1 MASSKFLTII
11 LISLMFAGC
20 EQTGDKVTNDPI
32 APKAKKVEKK
42 LTAHGHTRVDP
53 YYWLNERE
61 NSEVIGYLEAEN
73 EYTDKVME
81 HTKEFQQ
88 TLFEEIIGRIK
99 QTDESVPYRSNGYW
113 YYVRYEEG
121 KEYPLYCRKEGTLEA
136 DEVVM
141 LDVNAMAEGHEYY
154 QVVGLNVSL
163 DNRWLAFGVDTVSRR
178 QYNIFIKDLQSGE
191 ILDPGVI
198 NTTGGSTWANDNST
212 LFYTRK
218 DEQTLRSF
226 QVYQHKLGA
235 NEADKLVYQED
246 DETFNTGI
254 YKTKSNEFLVI
265 WSGSTLTSDYRI
277 LDAND
282 PGNEF
287 KPFSPRERGLEYFIE
302 HFEDKFYI
310 VTNLEAQNFRL
321 METPDDKTSKSNW
334 KEVIAH
340 RQDVLMESIE
350 VFKNYLV
357 VEERKNG
364 LTNLRIIAQN
374 TGEEHY
380 LDFGEEA
387 YTAYTSINREFDTEL
402 LRYAY
407 TSMTTPNSTF
417 DYDMKTKEKTLLKQ
431 QEVVGGYDPSAY
443 ETKRLYAKSR
453 DGVNVPISL
462 VYKKSLKKPA
472 GNPTLLYG
480 YGSYGATIDPTFS
493 SVRLSL
499 LDRGFIFA
507 IAHIRGGQMLGRP
520 WYDDGKLFKK
530 KNTFNDFIDCAE
542 HLLAEEYT
550 EPGNLFAM
558 GGSAG
563 GLLMGA
569 VVNQRPDLWKG
580 VVAAVPFVDVMTTML
595 DESIPLTTGEY
606 DEWGN
611 PNEKDPYE
619 YMLSYS
625 PYDNVEAKSYPN
637 LLVTTGLHDSQVQ
650 YWEPAKWVAKLRDMK
665 SDNNRLLLKTNMET
679 GHSGASG
686 RFEPYKETAL
696 EYAFILDLAG
706 IQK

>member
-121 KEYPLYCRKEGTLEA
+121 KEYPIYCRKEGTLEA

-191 ILDPGVI
+191 VLDPGVT

-550 EPGNLFAM
+550 EPSNLFAM

>member
-121 KEYPLYCRKEGTLEA
+121 KEYPIYCRKEGTLEA

-191 ILDPGVI
+191 VLDPGVT

-265 WSGSTLTSDYRI
+265 WSGSTLTSDYQI

-650 YWEPAKWVAKLRDMK
+650 YWEPAKWVAKLRDLK

>member
-121 KEYPLYCRKEGTLEA
+121 KEYPIYCRKEGTLEA

-191 ILDPGVI
+191 VLDPGVT

-265 WSGSTLTSDYRI
+265 WAGSTLTSDYRI

-542 HLLAEEYT
+542 HLLAEGYT

-650 YWEPAKWVAKLRDMK
+650 YWEPAKWVAKLRDLK

>member
-121 KEYPLYCRKEGTLEA
+121 KEYPIYCRKEGTLEA

-191 ILDPGVI
+191 VLDPGVT

-235 NEADKLVYQED
+235 NEADKLVYQEE

-542 HLLAEEYT
+542 HLLAEGYT

>member
-121 KEYPLYCRKEGTLEA
+121 KEYPIYCRKEGTLEA

-191 ILDPGVI
+191 VLDPGVT

-235 NEADKLVYQED
+235 NEADKLVYQEE